1 MSALIVTAAVAVL
14 PTRDGREQYL
24 YEGAVFDS
32 DAITEEGLEHARAQ
46 GLIDDAPEVEEEEPI
61 EAAFSQADVDAAVKT
76 AVDAKDAELATARK
90 AVEEKAREVAA
101 AAKQLEADKS
111 AFETAQAEAK
121 KADAAKAQAAKT
133 AAAKQSS

>member
-46 GLIDDAPEVEEEEPI
+46 GLIGDAPEVVEEAPV
-61 EAAFSQADVDAAVKT
+61 EAAFTQADVDAAVK
-76 AVDAKDAELATARK
+76 AAEDAKDAELATARN
-90 AVEEKAREVAA
+90 AVEDKAREVAA
-101 AAKQLEADKS
+101 AAKQLEVDKS
-111 AFETAQAEAK
+111 AFETAQADAK
-121 KADAAKAQAAKT
+121 KAEGAKAQAAKAT
-133 AAAKQSS
+133 AAKQQS

>member
-32 DAITEEGLEHARAQ
+32 DAITEAGIEHARAQ
-46 GLIDDAPEVEEEEPI
+46 GLIGDAPEVVEDEPL
-61 EAAFSQADVDAAVKT
+61 EVFSADDVAAAVKAAT
-76 AVDAKDAELATARK
+76 DEKDAELATARR

-101 AAKQLEADKS
+101 AAKQLDVDK
-111 AFETAQAEAK
+111 ATFETAQAESK
-121 KADAAKAQAAKT
+121 KVSAAKT
-133 AAAKQSS
+133 TAAKQS

>member
-32 DAITEEGLEHARAQ
+32 DAITEAGIEHARAQ
-46 GLIDDAPEVEEEEPI
+46 GLIGDAPEVVEDEPL
-61 EAAFSQADVDAAVKT
+61 EVFSADDVAAAVKAAT
-76 AVDAKDAELATARK
+76 DEKDAELATARR

-101 AAKQLEADKS
+101 ATKQLEADKS
-111 AFETAQAEAK
+111 AFESAQADAK
-121 KADAAKAQAAKT
+121 KADAVKAPAAKT
-133 AAAKQSS
+133 TAAKQS